1 MGKGGGEGGGGVKG
15 GLGVM
20 EIFMRDLTDGTEQG
34 GGGIFRVKYHS
45 MDRISKLFIFV
56 LFLELLERLANSY
69 GQVSGH

>member
-34 GGGIFRVKYHS
+34 GGVYFVSNIILWIEFLNCSY
-45 MDRISKLFIFV
+45 LFYSW
-56 LFLELLERLANSY
+56 NSWN
-69 GQVSGH
+69 G